1 MSKNAEWIN
10 KEYCFFIRQGS
21 CATYP
26 CCCAA
31 FTWLMQRYNRHTPKS
46 KFFRR
51 LIYRTSKVFHTPKRS
66 FIPLFTGISARFPHP
81 EKNEIG
87 IYQFFPFRLS
97 KCINPQYQPRC
108 IRPQLWACAHFLPLP
123 THSNFQLPPWIV
135 GKQQKKTYL
144 CSKANTNCA
153 AHHFH
158 SQLSRQRVRAAPT
171 TSKYPHPLWKQPNP

>member
-51 LIYRTSKVFHTPKRS
+51 LISHLKS
-66 FIPLFTGISARFPHP
+66 FPHP
-81 EKNEIG
+81 KTFVYPFVYGHFGTFSTPRKKWNRDIS
-87 IYQFFPFRLS
+87 ILPVSLIQMYQSAVSTPLHQTATLSLRPFS
-97 KCINPQYQPRC
+97 PP
-108 IRPQLWACAHFLPLP
+108 P

-144 CSKANTNCA
+144 CSKANTNRA
-153 AHHFH
+153 AHHCH
-158 SQLSRQRVRAAPT
+158 SQLSCQRVRAAPT